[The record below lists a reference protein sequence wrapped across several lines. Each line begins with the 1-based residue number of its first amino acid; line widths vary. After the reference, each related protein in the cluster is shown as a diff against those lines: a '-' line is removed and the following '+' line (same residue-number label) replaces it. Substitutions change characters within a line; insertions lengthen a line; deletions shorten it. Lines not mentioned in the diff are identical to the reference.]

1 VSSGFI
7 KVIILATIKE
17 LFEKVVERKNET
29 QNSLLE
35 FLEGSLCRMDDTISR
50 ENVQIYW
57 TAPWNPH
64 SDDI

>member
-1 VSSGFI
+1 VSNGFI
-7 KVIILATIKE
+7 KVDTLDPIKE
-17 LFEKVVERKNET
+17 PSRKVERKNET